1 MKNTAKSLK
10 RSATAKFIMQTSEVK
25 EKHQQS
31 ILKRQSDPTYHDKR
45 NSALQE
51 KYKDP
56 TWKENIQ
63 KGADKRHADPDWQ
76 RAWRESYTPESNKR
90 RSDSCKKT
98 LGTVENK
105 KRASVHATALWEK
118 EEHRIK
124 IQKCVKTT
132 SGVFPSCTEAA
143 IAHGQSVANFGTSMK
158 RKKNILA
165 GWCIITREE
174 YNLLKGI

>member
-1 MKNTAKSLK
+1 MKNTAKSLR
-10 RSATAKFIMQTSEVK
+10 RSAMAKFIMQTPEVK

-31 ILKRQSDPTYHDKR
+31 IVKRQADPVFHEKR

-56 TWKENIQ
+56 TWQENIA
-63 KGADKRHADPDWQ
+63 KANKAKPFDPVYKAAHQ
-76 RAWRESYTPESNKR
+76 ASYTPEANKR
-90 RSDSCKKT
+90 RSESCKKALST
-98 LGTVENK
+98 PEAK
-105 KRASVHATALWEK
+105 ARASEHSKALWQNK
-118 EEHRIK
+118 EHRIK

-132 SGVFPSCTEAA
+132 LGVFSSCKEAA

-158 RKKNILA
+158 RKKNVLA
-165 GWCIITREE
+165 GWRIITREE